1 METQEHET
9 KARTQVP
16 DVEMPKEV
24 EETPKGKIKSLFRKL
39 ETSLI
44 NEIDRRLNGINA
56 QVGKIHDQ
64 LDKKFG
70 GMYKV
75 LIHQF
80 LTKQETKIYN
90 AEIAV
95 QSIRELLADYLY
107 SVESSTETK
116 EEFMKRFDEEF
127 QAKAIEVDKRIKAK
141 LAEEDAKKSQEVENG
156 EVSKEQGNQETQE
169 SAGQD
174 SNG

>member
-1 METQEHET
+1 MTEQPQEHET
-9 KARTQVP
+9 KARVQVP
-16 DVEMPKEV
+16 DAEMPEEV
-24 EETPKGKIKSLFRKL
+24 EATPKGKMKSLFRKL

-44 NEIDRRLNGINA
+44 NEIDRRLNGVNGQI
-56 QVGKIHDQ
+56 GKIHDQ

-95 QSIRELLADYLY
+95 EASRRILANFLY
-107 SVESSTETK
+107 SEAKTTETFEEWKVGFDK
-116 EEFMKRFDEEF
+116 EFEEV
-127 QAKAIEVDKRIKAK
+127 AIQIDKEIKAK
-141 LAEEDAKKSQEVENG
+141 EAEANQDG
-156 EVSKEQGNQETQE
+156 EVSKEQEGEETTAE
-169 SAGQD
+169 GQD
-174 SNG
+174 NNG